1 MPNQIAYG
9 FYNLMDLKD
18 RRVNEVGVDVVADAI
33 DQSVAEHNRNL
44 NAMRD
49 VFAFATTDFKTVYR
63 TPAGARLQP
72 LDEDGRARKIKA
84 AARFERGLPLYM
96 AGVAWGANY
105 VTREKMTVD
114 EANIATTTLMD
125 ADTVWMRDHILAP
138 IFDSAG
144 YTFADPLR
152 GDLSIKGLANSD
164 TETYNVQAGA
174 DVGLTESHYLAQAAA
189 IADGSNPFP
198 VIYQEI
204 NEHPENSGKVVAFVP
219 TNLKNSI
226 MALSNFHE
234 KQMGY
239 TRPGANTEVLV
250 QTDGLEG
257 PGELIG
263 EESGVFIRE
272 WRSLPDNY
280 ILAVSTGGP
289 KPLAMRQEPESS
301 LQGFKKVAERND
313 HPFYENQYLR
323 VAGFGCWNRVAALV
337 YRIGNASYAM
347 PTSPIDYSAILRG
360 A

>member
-1 MPNQIAYG
+1 
-9 FYNLMDLKD
+9 MDLKD
-18 RRVNEVGVDVVADAI
+18 RRVTEVGVEVVADAI

-44 NAMRD
+44 DAMRD
-49 VFAFATTDFKTVYR
+49 VFAFPTTDFKTVYR

-84 AARFERGLPLYM
+84 PGRFERGLPLYM

-105 VTREKMTVD
+105 VTRQKMTVA

-138 IFDSAG
+138 LFDNTG

-152 GDLSIKGLANSD
+152 GDLIVKGLANND

-174 DVGLTESHYLAQAAA
+174 DAGLAEQHYLAQAGA
-189 IADGSNPFP
+189 ITDGANPFP
-198 VIYQEI
+198 TIYQEI
-204 NEHPENSGKVVAFVP
+204 TEHPENSGKVVAFVP
-219 TNLKNSI
+219 TNLKTAI

-272 WRSLPDNY
+272 WRTLPDNY
-280 ILAVSTGGP
+280 IVAISTGGP
-289 KPLAMRQEPESS
+289 KPLAMRQEPEVS
-301 LQGFKKVAERND
+301 LQGFKKVADRDD
-313 HPFYENQYLR
+313 HPFYESQYLR
-323 VAGFGCWNRVAALV
+323 IAGFGGWNRVAALV
-337 YRIGNASYAM
+337 YRIGNAAYAP
-347 PTSPIDYSAILRG
+347 PTTPIDYTTILRG